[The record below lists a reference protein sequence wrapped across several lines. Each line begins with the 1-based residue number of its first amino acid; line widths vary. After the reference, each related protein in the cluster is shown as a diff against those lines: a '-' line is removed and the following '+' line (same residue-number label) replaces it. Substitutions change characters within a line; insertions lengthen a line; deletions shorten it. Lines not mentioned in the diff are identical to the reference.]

1 MITIIVEYVKIY
13 KTRKKQ
19 KKLFPVIS
27 MYGKQLSGIVMSRT
41 TELTTI
47 YNNFILLK
55 QKPDSFEAKP
65 WFFWNKNMTILM
77 TAWILTT
84 QTWFF
89 QWNFE
94 FSETQSCMILF
105 MQTWILRNANLISTK
120 RKQRKLELKK
130 RQTWFLR
137 KSVTLYGQME
147 FWILTFCFSY
157 LSCCFAFSLQYFGF
171 GF

>member
-1 MITIIVEYVKIY
+1 MITIIVECSKIY
-13 KTRKKQ
+13 YKSRKKH
-19 KKLFPVIS
+19 KKLCPVIS

-47 YNNFILLK
+47 CNNLILLK
-55 QKPDSFEAKP
+55 QKPDYFEKKT
-65 WFFWNKNMTILM
+65 WLFWWQLEFS
-77 TAWILTT
+77 AT

-94 FSETQSCMILF
+94 FSETQPCMILF

-137 KSVTLYGQME
+137 KSVSLYGQME
-147 FWILTFCFSY
+147 FRILTFCFTY
-157 LSCCFAFSLQYFGF
+157 LSCCFAFSFQYFGF